1 MKRYKVKHYFV
12 LARIVKKD
20 GSLSKSFSSRDFL
33 DRESAESYLKSCN
46 ERGIDKYS
54 RKALSYQLIEYE
66 AIQPKMRWQMCNG
79 EWVEE
84 FNTIYTPPKAVRDAY
99 NKNLGLI

>member
-20 GSLSKSFSSRDFL
+20 GSLSKSFVSKDFF
-33 DRESAESYLKSCN
+33 DRQSAENFLKSHN
-46 ERGIDKYS
+46 GLETNMLI
-54 RKALSYQLIEYE
+54 RKTLPYQLIEYE
-66 AIQPKMRWQMCNG
+66 AMQPKMRWQDYNG

-84 FNTIYTPPKAVRDAY
+84 FNTMYVPPKAVRDIY
-99 NKNLGLI
+99 NKNAGLD